1 MSLGFNPFLSL
12 ARGTVW
18 TPARIERELSRLG
31 RPGFFSPE
39 GHSGHQGSLQVLGRI
54 GFTLQ
59 ATGRVEAMDV
69 RLEYPKE
76 YPWEVPSVFDEKKLF
91 QPSAAG
97 HQFPNHKL
105 CLSFPGRE
113 EFTLGSEDLA
123 FEVMGASLIWLDKR
137 FIFERT
143 KIWPGEAE
151 EHGWARPFRKL
162 LIEEANRSKN
172 DCVKAWTDWII
183 AGLAVPRYDTGCPC
197 CSGGMF
203 CRCHQRLAMLTC
215 QFVFW
220 RQQEQELN
228 DQRST
233 LQAA

>member
-1 MSLGFNPFLSL
+1 MRLGFNPFLSL

-18 TPARIERELSRLG
+18 TPARIELELSRLG

-39 GHSGHQGSLQVLGRI
+39 SHSAHQGSLRVLGRI
-54 GFTLQ
+54 GLTFQ
-59 ATGRVEAMDV
+59 ATGRVEEMDV

-76 YPWEVPSVFDEKKLF
+76 YPWEVPSAFDEKKQF

-97 HQFPNHKL
+97 HQFPTHKL

-123 FEVMGASLIWLDKR
+123 VEVMGASLIWLDKR

-143 KIWPGEAE
+143 KVWPGEAE

-172 DCVKAWTDWII
+172 DCLKAWTDWIV
-183 AGLAVPRYDTGCPC
+183 AGFAVPRYDAGCPC
-197 CSGGMF
+197 CSGRMF
-203 CRCHQRLAMLTC
+203 CHCHRRLAMLTC